1 MSGLPEIRIEDFAG
15 DFWLSS
21 GHILLE
27 RSEAGSL
34 ILTDAFLKAYLA
46 RPELMPPPEACLA
59 EIALHQKLMAAPRA
73 PVAAREIEAIADADA
88 RENWRVMLDLR
99 DRLAAAPTIEAAY
112 CRLIRDGAKGIPPL
126 FLSHLAHVIMRAALD
141 GTRDAFIARAG
152 ELFYRAQRASTE
164 NGRLLLA
171 DMETADM
178 RRHEIH
184 ASPLLAM
191 FAGETANLDILKTDN
206 AEDYWARSDAYDMVF
221 DLGSVDGR
229 LALAKALNLW
239 VRQILGHDL
248 TIEPVERIEDPDVR
262 WIAGLDAEGSRLA
275 NALWRGE
282 GIEEDEA
289 SRLLAIF
296 TVAPGADTPFLDTVA
311 GRPVYLLLAMDQD
324 RIVRMKPQ
332 NLVTCLPLHDHA
344 MRH

>member
-1 MSGLPEIRIEDFAG
+1 MSGMPEIRIEDFAG

-59 EIALHQKLMAAPRA
+59 EIALHQKLMANPRAGVAPR
-73 PVAAREIEAIADADA
+73 EIDAIADADA
-88 RENWRVMLDLR
+88 RDNWRVMLAFR
-99 DRLAAAPTIEAAY
+99 DRLVAAPTIEAAY
-112 CRLIRDGAKGIPPL
+112 CRLIREGVAGLPPL
-126 FLSHLAHVIMRAALD
+126 FLSQLAHVIMRAALD
-141 GTRDAFIARAG
+141 DTRDAFVARAG
-152 ELFYRAQRASTE
+152 ELFYRPQRASTE

-171 DMETADM
+171 DMETADL
-178 RRHEIH
+178 RRHDMH

-191 FAGETANLDILKTDN
+191 FAGETANLDILTADN

-221 DLGSVDGR
+221 DLSGSEGR
-229 LALAKALNLW
+229 RALATALGLW
-239 VRQILGHDL
+239 VRQLLGHEVRF
-248 TIEPVERIEDPDVR
+248 EPVKAIEDADVR
-262 WIAGLDAEGSRLA
+262 WIAGLDAEATRIA

-282 GIEEDEA
+282 EIGESDRARII
-289 SRLLAIF
+289 AIF
-296 TVAPGADTPFLDTVA
+296 TAEAGADVPVLDSVA
-311 GRPVYLLLAMDQD
+311 GRPAYLLLAMDAE
-324 RIVRMKPQ
+324 RVVRMKPQ
-332 NLVTCLPLHDHA
+332 NLITSLPLRDHA